1 VLKIYLYTCGNQRF
15 VAPRLQLLQ
24 GLQKTLVI
32 EFKTVDEKW
41 NDFYDGSQI
50 KPDMTQANEGM
61 AGQILSNGKRA
72 FSNMIIGSARP
83 HKCRKLNHS
92 QNAASSVLNAIV
104 PDFVLQASSC
114 IFRSSDAAAGGI
126 TKIVHDAE
134 RQCLY
139 TLSAKG
145 WISSYDLWGE
155 LKMTSQMDAVKTAR
169 VYLEAVSSVAEA

>member
-1 VLKIYLYTCGNQRF
+1 MDRMGCHTSSMSKIEYKINAMCASVLKIYLCTCGNQR
-15 VAPRLQLLQ
+15 VLAPRLQLLQ

-104 PDFVLQASSC
+104 PDFVLQTRNLLLK
-114 IFRSSDAAAGGI
+114 FAA
-126 TKIVHDAE
+126 KI
-134 RQCLY
+134 CC
-139 TLSAKG
+139 
-145 WISSYDLWGE
+145 
-155 LKMTSQMDAVKTAR
+155 
-169 VYLEAVSSVAEA
+169 

>member
-1 VLKIYLYTCGNQRF
+1 MFARYIFLGGFDGSLFEMTYESL
-15 VAPRLQLLQ
+15 APSLA
-24 GLQKTLVI
+24 TS
-32 EFKTVDEKW
+32 KTVDEKW

-169 VYLEAVSSVAEA
+169 VYQEAVSSVAEA